1 MFRKKKPTFIIAF
14 DATTQAMATDKF
26 CTKNGLP
33 GRLIPVPREITAGCG
48 FAWKA
53 APEDETILIEALTK
67 EGIEWASTQTLSIYF
82 SEFIFINMSYFR
94 YSNSSMS
101 LQTTY

>member
-33 GRLIPVPREITAGCG
+33 GRLIPVPRRN
-48 FAWKA
+48 
-53 APEDETILIEALTK
+53 
-67 EGIEWASTQTLSIYF
+67 Y
-82 SEFIFINMSYFR
+82 R
-94 YSNSSMS
+94 R
-101 LQTTY
+101 LQDLPGKPLQKMKLF

>member
-1 MFRKKKPTFIIAF
+1 M
-14 DATTQAMATDKF
+14 Q
-26 CTKNGLP
+26 KNGLP

-67 EGIEWASTQTLSIYF
+67 EGIEWASTHILEI
-82 SEFIFINMSYFR
+82 
-94 YSNSSMS
+94 
-101 LQTTY
+101 